1 MNARNAKEHT
11 RYFTAP
17 TTGIECLTA
26 SFCQHHYAP
35 HAHDTYVI
43 GALLS
48 GKAGVF
54 IRGAQRFAGA
64 GDLTLYNP
72 HDVHDGV
79 PMMDGYS
86 YRVSYPE
93 ADLIVEI
100 ASEMA
105 DSGILGTPSFPEPVV
120 KDLPGS
126 ALFFEAHRAW
136 EDSHCPLEAEEL
148 MLRSYRHCLSRH
160 ARIALKRAGAEEGPV
175 ARAAAVMSERF
186 DEKLTLA
193 ELVREARL
201 PRQRLIEAFHR
212 DTGFTPHAYLINRRV
227 DAAKAMLRR
236 GHDPVDV
243 AAASGFADQAHL
255 IRIFK
260 ARIGVTPG
268 AYQAAFAM

>member
-1 MNARNAKEHT
+1 MNARNAKEHA

-17 TTGIECLTA
+17 TTGVECLTA
-26 SFCQHHYAP
+26 SFSQHHYAP
-35 HAHDTYVI
+35 HAHETYVI
-43 GALLS
+43 GALSS
-48 GKAGVF
+48 GKASVF
-54 IRGAQRFAGA
+54 IRGIQRFATA

-72 HDVHDGV
+72 HDVHDGI
-79 PMMDGYS
+79 PSIDGYS
-86 YRVSYPE
+86 YRVSYPD
-93 ADLIVEI
+93 ADLIVDI
-100 ASEMA
+100 TSEMA
-105 DSGILGTPSFPEPVV
+105 GSGIHGTPSFPEPVV
-120 KDLPGS
+120 RDLRGC

-136 EDSHCPLEAEEL
+136 EDNQCPLEAEEL

-160 ARIALKRAGAEEGPV
+160 ARVALKPAGAEGGPV

-236 GHDPVDV
+236 GRDPADV
-243 AAASGFADQAHL
+243 AVASGFADQAHL
-255 IRIFK
+255 IRTFK